1 MLCLG
6 RLEICRWCRFDVGKP
21 KKNAM
26 IGLRILFLV
35 AMLAVSI
42 TFLGYLFTQNPK
54 LLRLTKIILKVTA
67 GFVVLVAVVYILERL
82 FFL

>member
-1 MLCLG
+1 
-6 RLEICRWCRFDVGKP
+6 
-21 KKNAM
+21 M

-42 TFLGYLFTQNPK
+42 TFLGYLFTKNPK
-54 LLRLTKIILKVTA
+54 LLKLTKMILKVTA
-67 GFVVLVAVVYILERL
+67 GFVILVAVVYILERL

>member
-1 MLCLG
+1 
-6 RLEICRWCRFDVGKP
+6 
-21 KKNAM
+21 M

-42 TFLGYLFTQNPK
+42 TFLGYLFTKNPK
-54 LLRLTKIILKVTA
+54 LLALTKMILKVTA

>member
-1 MLCLG
+1 
-6 RLEICRWCRFDVGKP
+6 
-21 KKNAM
+21 M

-42 TFLGYLFTQNPK
+42 TFLGYLFTKNPK
-54 LLRLTKIILKVTA
+54 LLKLTKMILKVTA
-67 GFVVLVAVVYILERL
+67 GFIALIAVVYILERL